1 MTSDSTHQWQHAI
14 RHRWLFLAAI
24 GSVVVLAAV
33 SLFVG
38 VYDVTLAGLWGDS
51 EALQVFLASRVPRT
65 AALVLAGVAMSVAGL
80 IMQLITQNKFV
91 EPTTAGTVQFASLGI
106 LLVTILWP
114 GAPVWARMVIASGAA
129 FAGTLVFLAFLRR
142 VTLRSAVIVPLVGI
156 MLGAVV
162 GAVTMYLA
170 LQFRLSQMLASW
182 QAGSFSDILR
192 GRYELLWIVAGLT
205 VVAYIAADRFSVAG
219 LGEDIATNVGV
230 NYRRIMLLGTV
241 IVALV
246 SGVVVTV
253 VGFLPFLGLI
263 VPNLVSLT
271 LGDNA
276 RRGLPWV
283 AVAGAGIVVACDI
296 LSRTVRPPAEIP
308 VGTILGVLG
317 AVVFIVLILRQDRHA
332 H

>member
-1 MTSDSTHQWQHAI
+1 MTSTLMASPRRPRERSLLTAGC
-14 RHRWLFLAAI
+14 LLVVAFI
-24 GSVVVLAAV
+24 GV

-38 VYDVTLAGLWGDS
+38 VYDLDLTQVVTDPQAR
-51 EALQVFLASRVPRT
+51 QVFLASRVPRT

-106 LLVTILWP
+106 LLVTILAP
-114 GAPVWARMVIASGAA
+114 GAPVWARMIIASGAA
-129 FAGTLVFLAFLRR
+129 FVGTMVFLGFLRR

-162 GAVTMYLA
+162 GAVTTYLA
-170 LQFRLSQMLASW
+170 LQFRLSQMLSSW

-192 GRYELLWIVAGLT
+192 GRYEVLWIVGVLT
-205 VVAYIAADRFSVAG
+205 VVAYLAADRFSVAG
-219 LGEDIATNVGV
+219 LGEDTATNVGV
-230 NYRRIMLLGTV
+230 NYRRVVMLGTS
-241 IVALV
+241 IVALI

-253 VGFLPFLGLI
+253 VGSLPFLGLI

-283 AVAGAGIVVACDI
+283 CLTGAGIVVACDI
-296 LSRTVRPPAEIP
+296 LSRTLRPPAEIP
-308 VGTILGVLG
+308 VGTILGVIG
-317 AVVFIVLILRQDRHA
+317 AAVFIILILRQDRHA
-332 H
+332 R